1 MGKIGYQQN
10 NLKIKNNTKYKKAN
24 LINKEEWRYTKN
36 NKQ

>member
-24 LINKEEWRYTKN
+24 LIDKEEWRYTKN